1 VLQSLLGRR
10 TLIKMLDVLALLI
23 VTYRYSAEPDRAA
36 DLDQDARQDLLAP
49 QRCVRGQPQLRAGE
63 TSIGAY
69 RYVSVLV
76 GTFPHIVS
84 WNSCDVGTY
93 LPCYHL
99 VNAKVSDARFLAIR
113 EQRAGVPWSLTE
125 DLYSVRNRW

>member
-1 VLQSLLGRR
+1 MSVL
-10 TLIKMLDVLALLI
+10 TLLI
-23 VTYRYSAEPDRAA
+23 VT
-36 DLDQDARQDLLAP
+36 
-49 QRCVRGQPQLRAGE
+49 
-63 TSIGAY
+63 Y

-84 WNSCDVGTY
+84 WNSCDVGTH